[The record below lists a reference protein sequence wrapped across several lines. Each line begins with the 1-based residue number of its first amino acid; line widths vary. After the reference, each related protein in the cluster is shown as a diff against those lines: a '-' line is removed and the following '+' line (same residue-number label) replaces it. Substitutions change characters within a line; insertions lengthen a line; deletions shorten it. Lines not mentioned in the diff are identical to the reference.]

1 MFAEKERPFLTT
13 LPRKAKIVCQ
23 NFCLDL
29 SLRGSKDL
37 ILQNDKKYDS
47 KGFLHSSKSK
57 FDGTCFL
64 FFCFFLYLLPG
75 TRCAKKEKK
84 TSLIFNT
91 CFLEQD
97 VLARLPYQALPR
109 TPDQSQRA
117 RADIEKVCWCLNLC
131 IK

>member
-37 ILQNDKKYDS
+37 ILQNDKKYHS
-47 KGFLHSSKSK
+47 KVFLHSSKSK
-57 FDGTCFL
+57 FDGTCL
-64 FFCFFLYLLPG
+64 LSFFFFLYLLLG
-75 TRCAKKEKK
+75 TSCAKKRKENKFD
-84 TSLIFNT
+84 IT

-97 VLARLPYQALPR
+97 VLARLPCRALPR

-117 RADIEKVCWCLNLC
+117 RADIEKVC
-131 IK
+131 